1 MLADMPTSPRP
12 ARAGATGT
20 TPSGG
25 RGDACPGSLRLHRA
39 DDGALARIRI
49 PGGVLRPA
57 QAEALLTAARRL
69 GDGEL
74 HLTSRGNVQLRGLD
88 EQCGGELAQLL
99 GNAGLL
105 PSATHERVRNI
116 VASPL
121 AGLDELSELSE
132 LARQGEL
139 GGLGGNGSGR
149 GVRGWLRALDELL
162 CASDRAAALS
172 GRFLF
177 ALDDGRGDVDAL
189 RADVTLLATHTS
201 GPTAADHGG
210 GAGLTAAD
218 HDGGAGLRIGD
229 SDDVLLLARSD
240 DGPRAA
246 LLCAETFLDAAD
258 LTPEAKVWRIRDLPD
273 TGARLREGTL
283 ARLAKAGIPLA
294 GIRQHPRRETATPP
308 PYGIVTPPD
317 PRQTPDP
324 SNPSNPSDPPTPP
337 FPPLPS
343 FPSLLCIPRGP
354 SGPSEVIRPS
364 APAATSPAA
373 LSIGAPLG
381 RLTGPQ
387 WERLTSAARK
397 TPDGELRLTPWRG
410 VIVTGVPGDQ
420 ASSTL
425 DELAA
430 TGLITTA
437 DSPWTG
443 VGACIGTPGCAKSA
457 ADVRAMAEAV
467 VSWELPSAV
476 GRFTQLPVYWSGCER
491 RCGRP
496 PGDRV
501 DALATPDGSFRVTR
515 VCGDPPPVALGTTVP
530 TDTSAAALA
539 HTVAHARR
547 PR

>member
-12 ARAGATGT
+12 AQAGDTST
-20 TPSGG
+20 TPSGV

-57 QAEALLTAARRL
+57 QAEALLMAARRL

-74 HLTSRGNVQLRGLD
+74 HLTSRGNVQLRGLG

-121 AGLDELSELSE
+121 AGLDELGELGE
-132 LARQGEL
+132 LAGQ

-189 RADVTLLATHTS
+189 RADVTLLAADTS
-201 GPTAADHGG
+201 GPTAADHDG
-210 GAGLTAAD
+210 GAGLTATD

-229 SDDVLLLARSD
+229 SDDVLLLSRSD

-258 LTPEAKVWRIRDLPD
+258 LTPEAKVWRVRDLPD

-283 ARLAKAGIPLA
+283 ARLAKAGIPLT
-294 GIRQHPRRETATPP
+294 GIRRHPRRETATPP

-317 PRQTPDP
+317 PRPTPTP
-324 SNPSNPSDPPTPP
+324 PVLPTPP

-354 SGPSEVIRPS
+354 SEAIRPS

-397 TPDGELRLTPWRG
+397 APDGELRLTPWRG

-420 ASSTL
+420 AGSTL

-437 DSPWTG
+437 DSPWNG
-443 VGACIGTPGCAKSA
+443 VGACIGMPGCAKSS

-501 DALATPDGSFRVTR
+501 DALATPDGGFRVTR

>member
-12 ARAGATGT
+12 AQAGATGT
-20 TPSGG
+20 TPSGV

-74 HLTSRGNVQLRGLD
+74 HLTSRGNVQLRGLG

-105 PSATHERVRNI
+105 PSATHERVRNV

-121 AGLDELSELSE
+121 AGLD
-132 LARQGEL
+132 
-139 GGLGGNGSGR
+139 GLDGSGSGP

-162 CASDRAAALS
+162 CASARAAALS

-189 RADVTLLATHTS
+189 RADVTLLAAGTS
-201 GPTAADHGG
+201 GRTAR
-210 GAGLTAAD
+210 D

-229 SDDVLLLARSD
+229 SDDVLLLSRSD
-240 DGPRAA
+240 DAPRAA

-258 LTPEAKVWRIRDLPD
+258 LTPEAKVWRVRDLPD

-283 ARLAKAGIPLA
+283 ARLAKAGIPLT
-294 GIRQHPRRETATPP
+294 GIRRHPRRETATPP

-317 PRQTPDP
+317 PRPTPTP
-324 SNPSNPSDPPTPP
+324 PVPPTPP
-337 FPPLPS
+337 SVSFPSLPS
-343 FPSLLCIPRGP
+343 LPSLLCIPRGP
-354 SGPSEVIRPS
+354 SGPAEAIRPS

-387 WERLTSAARK
+387 WERLTSTARK

-410 VIVTGVPGDQ
+410 VIVTGMPGDQ
-420 ASSTL
+420 AGSAL

-437 DSPWTG
+437 DSPWNG
-443 VGACIGTPGCAKSA
+443 VGACIGMPGCAKSS

-467 VSWELPSAV
+467 VSWELPSTA

-515 VCGDPPPVALGTTVP
+515 VCGDPPPVAHGTTVP